1 MFNLMMKIAQANELE
16 LDTILKAIMARYE
29 TLFPNQEICV
39 LSLEKASDQNEQ
51 LDRMIR
57 MLENRKTN

>member
-57 MLENRKTN
+57 MLEKRKTN